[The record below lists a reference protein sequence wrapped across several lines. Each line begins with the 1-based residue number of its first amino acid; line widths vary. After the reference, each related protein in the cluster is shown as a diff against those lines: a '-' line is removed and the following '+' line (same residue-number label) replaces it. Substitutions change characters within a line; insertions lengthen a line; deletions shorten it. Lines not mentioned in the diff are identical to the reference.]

1 MFELT
6 DQVVKKMIAAGYQ
19 DGFGIQGTPFEELLP
34 AAKRLIEKRVR
45 LMGEV
50 ALLEMVRAGKGGE

>member
-1 MFELT
+1 
-6 DQVVKKMIAAGYQ
+6 MIAAGYQ
-19 DGFGIQGTPFEELLP
+19 DGLGIQGTPFEELLP

-50 ALLEMVRAGKGGE
+50 LLEMVRAGKGGE